1 MILEA
6 TVPPVNHL
14 GETVCLIVAT
24 HVTELRFTKSVE
36 SDAFTAWE

>member
-24 HVTELRFTKSVE
+24 RFTLRVDQGPLRERDKFPV
-36 SDAFTAWE
+36 F